1 LVAAVAALAF
11 GSTLRIWAYYTLLRM
26 DLLLFVWNFSRGWD
40 FTRVVVYK
48 TLYLSFF
55 LLDLVA
61 FFVIWGLLSLLSLFL
76 VHNNGFLLYSCF
88 FII

>member
-26 DLLLFVWNFSRGWD
+26 DLLLFVWIFSRGWD
-40 FTRVVVYK
+40 LTRVVVYK

-61 FFVIWGLLSLLSLFL
+61 FLSFEDYYRCYHCFWYIIMDFFYIHASL
-76 VHNNGFLLYSCF
+76 
-88 FII
+88 